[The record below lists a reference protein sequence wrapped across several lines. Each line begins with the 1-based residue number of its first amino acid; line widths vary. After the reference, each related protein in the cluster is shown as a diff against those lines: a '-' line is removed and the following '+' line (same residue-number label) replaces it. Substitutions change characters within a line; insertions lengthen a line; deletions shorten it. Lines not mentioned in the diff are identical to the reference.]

1 MSSSALSND
10 EKPQRDV
17 LYRTAQAIFVAAP
30 VLMLLPPRRLD
41 LNTFLL
47 GSIFAASGA
56 RLYNQRQ
63 PDRAPL
69 VTTQP
74 PQGQIRHSHQG
85 QKRLLE
91 ESDSAAQS
99 KTAGTML
106 EQKAKEIWM
115 GGETEGW
122 KERRLREER
131 ERLAKGEGYG
141 DMIMDQIWDVWT
153 WGQKKA
159 EDLKETDEQLLKRQ
173 QREREFP
180 KIGND

>member
-1 MSSSALSND
+1 MSSSAPSGD

-17 LYRTAQAIFVAAP
+17 LYRTAQAIFVVAP

-47 GSIFAASGA
+47 GSMFAASGA

-63 PDRAPL
+63 LDRMPL
-69 VTTQP
+69 MVTQP
-74 PQGQIRHSHQG
+74 PQVQLSTHQE

-91 ESDSAAQS
+91 EPGPSAQS
-99 KTAGTML
+99 KTGGSIL

-122 KERRLREER
+122 KEKRLREER

-159 EDLKETDEQLLKRQ
+159 EDLKETDEQVLKRQ

-180 KIGND
+180 KIGKD